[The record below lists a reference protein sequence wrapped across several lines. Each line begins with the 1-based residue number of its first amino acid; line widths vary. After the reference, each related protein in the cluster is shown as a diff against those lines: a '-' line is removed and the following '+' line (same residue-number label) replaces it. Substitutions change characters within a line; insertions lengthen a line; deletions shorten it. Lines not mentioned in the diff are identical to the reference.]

1 MEGRDVAWSD
11 LSLEETTGDEL
22 NQFNNEVEILRS
34 MNSEFIIHYY
44 DSWDDTEH
52 NKKVI
57 ITQYHPSGT
66 ILEYTFFVNN

>member
-1 MEGRDVAWSD
+1 MEQ
-11 LSLEETTGDEL
+11 TTGDEL

-34 MNSEFIIHYY
+34 VNSDYIIHYY

-66 ILEYTFFVNN
+66 ILEYLFLLYFSIVDIQRTKISH